1 MERWMG
7 WSFLISYDP
16 EVNQFGLNQVIVDD
30 IIQRCDAE
38 ANLLS

>member
-16 EVNQFGLNQVIVDD
+16 EVNKFGLNEVIVDE
-30 IIQRCDAE
+30 II
-38 ANLLS
+38 